1 MIRVQGLGALK
12 RKIYVTRG
20 DVFIQLLSELSGEPQ
35 KLIAEMLNVIKGSM
49 PPELHRFDEEI
60 SDTEAG
66 QLLDELIQEKKAIL
80 KWFFEGY
87 HRFLLRTRTP
97 QGNA

>member
-1 MIRVQGLGALK
+1 MMRVQGLDTPT
-12 RKIYVTRG
+12 RKIFMTRG
-20 DVFIQLLSELSGEPQ
+20 EVFIQLLSELSGEP
-35 KLIAEMLNVIKGSM
+35 KERIAEMLNVIKGSM

-66 QLLDELIQEKKAIL
+66 QLLDELMQEKKTIL

-87 HRFLLRTRTP
+87 RSFLLCTRM
-97 QGNA
+97 QQADA

>member
-1 MIRVQGLGALK
+1 MIRVQGLDTLNG
-12 RKIYVTRG
+12 KIFMTRG
-20 DVFIQLLSELSGEPQ
+20 DIFIQLLSELSGEPK
-35 KLIAEMLNVIKGSM
+35 KLIAEMLNLIKISM

-66 QLLDELIQEKKAIL
+66 RLLDELMQEKEAIL
-80 KWFFEGY
+80 NWFLEGY
-87 HRFLLRTRTP
+87 RRFFLRTRTP